1 MDEWLFKYIDTFDE
15 NFPTH
20 MMMGK
25 SEEEIVGIIKN
36 CIEEGKPYKVEE
48 EGNIY

>member
-1 MDEWLFKYIDTFDE
+1 MKEWLFKYIDTFDE

-25 SEEEIVGIIKN
+25 TEAEIVSTIKK
-36 CIEEGKPYKVEE
+36 CIEEGKPYMVEE
-48 EGNIY
+48 DGSIY

>member
-25 SEEEIVGIIKN
+25 SEEEIVSIIKN
-36 CIEEGKPYKVEE
+36 CIEEGKPYKVEG